1 MIFRWYMTFYWFIT
15 QTRIHLLCMTISEME
30 KDKSKKSASCLSH
43 TASEE
48 QNWTGIY
55 GFWLLS
61 PSSFHHIAYLFAWPK
76 SLVFLVISM
85 SCLEKCLFRSSAH
98 FFIVIFF
105 FLMLSMKASTV
116 LITKNCGKVFKRW
129 EYQTTSPASWE
140 TCMQVKKQ
148 QLELDMEQ
156 QTGSK

>member
-105 FLMLSMKASTV
+105 FWCWAWRLRLCWSQKTV
-116 LITKNCGKVFKRW
+116 EKSSRDGNTRPPHLPPEKSVCR
-129 EYQTTSPASWE
+129 S
-140 TCMQVKKQ
+140 
-148 QLELDMEQ
+148 
-156 QTGSK
+156 GSNS